1 MASCSS
7 DECLQADYTENM
19 IAITEMIRQL
29 LSFHSIQTI
38 CAVPERFDF
47 LNQVALLT
55 VHCLSESSKVPEE
68 SESLMGAFDELLVT
82 WVKLGKLGF
91 HSIGNRETY
100 IG

>member
-1 MASCSS
+1 
-7 DECLQADYTENM
+7 M

-38 CAVPERFDF
+38 CSVPERFDF

-55 VHCLSESSKVPEE
+55 IHCLNESAKVPEE

-82 WVKLGKLGF
+82 WVKLGTEKSNCWYFVGMTMWKW
-91 HSIGNRETY
+91 HACTQHN
-100 IG
+100 

>member
-1 MASCSS
+1 
-7 DECLQADYTENM
+7 M

-55 VHCLSESSKVPEE
+55 IHCLNESAKVPEE

-82 WVKLGKLGF
+82 WVKLGKHGHAIVGMQVYKVGF
-91 HSIGNRETY
+91 VCNDSHTPNPYPRL
-100 IG
+100 